1 MIALPQ
7 DKVVL
12 INLHKEMHAI
22 KHGYPLYFSWLKDQ
36 LNMLDIDNRTAVD
49 DFKER
54 QGAAQVVEFIITQM
68 DKSQKEVGRLTS

>member
-12 INLHKEMHAI
+12 VNLLKEMHAI
-22 KHGYPLYFSWLKDQ
+22 KHGYPLYFNWLKSQ
-36 LNMLDIDNRTAVD
+36 LNILDIENRTAVD

-54 QGAAQVVEFIITQM
+54 QGAAQVVDFVITQM
-68 DKSQKEVGRLTS
+68 DNSLEQVRHLTS